1 MEHILAMC
9 HTRTAVSPLL
19 DETLKKH
26 TIIEM
31 EECTIKRLDDVRR
44 NLLLGRIQGYST
56 RPPRESDWGTKENDE
71 RPAEKRHQANQ
82 IGEPTNIM
90 RDSLKRQQRKAR
102 THLASLTCDFTAL
115 IKSKLERRALLCAQR
130 RRTSGQAPTTSA
142 RRWVRTEIERQ
153 QQRPVATS

>member
-1 MEHILAMC
+1 MEHNLAMC
-9 HTRTAVSPLL
+9 YTRTAVPPLL
-19 DETLKKH
+19 DGTLKKH
-26 TIIEM
+26 AIIEM

-44 NLLLGRIQGYST
+44 NLLLGCIQGYST
-56 RPPRESDWGTKENDE
+56 RPPRESDRGTKENDE

-115 IKSKLERRALLCAQR
+115 IKSKLERRALLRAK
-130 RRTSGQAPTTSA
+130 
-142 RRWVRTEIERQ
+142 TEEQ
-153 QQRPVATS
+153 YYV